1 MQVCPQHMSYAAAVA
16 RPRQCVKHGPSA
28 ETEADELQASDSS
41 ETCKRGH
48 AEQHQRG
55 VRTGKRGQ
63 QKAQLTMALAQI
75 DSRLE
80 ERQRHGDELLKQIAT
95 ST

>member
-28 ETEADELQASDSS
+28 ETEAD
-41 ETCKRGH
+41 
-48 AEQHQRG
+48 EQHQRG